1 MTTSMRWIGIFATL
15 VIMIVIPVYAMT
27 ESNQQEQLL
36 EDYHVTA
43 VVSATD
49 LYAEN
54 CTVCHGAS
62 GEGIAGNPPL
72 NSDATQMMSENDL
85 FKVISR
91 GRDNTLMAAWA
102 VDEGGVFSN
111 SQVDDLVV
119 LIQSV
124 NWDYV
129 EARVTELGLTPPQVV
144 EIEIS
149 DEMLVTLEELP
160 DGEALGS
167 GLLIYAEN
175 CAACHGPNGAGS
187 VIAPALDS
195 AKLRES
201 PREELAQ
208 LVNNGVPG
216 TIMAGWQNM
225 LSPEQID
232 SVIDLIYRWEEMIQA
247 GIEFPE
253 PEVFQITS
261 SSEMIEDGRQLFN
274 IACKSCHGAD
284 AYGSPMAPALNN
296 QLFLSDTP
304 DAAIYQIVAGGV
316 PNTLMPAWGS
326 RLTDYDLQSLAAYLR
341 SFEPTAPAIV
351 PPMTGSQ

>member
-129 EARVTELGLTPPQVV
+129 EGAC
-144 EIEIS
+144 
-149 DEMLVTLEELP
+149 
-160 DGEALGS
+160 DG
-167 GLLIYAEN
+167 IRIN
-175 CAACHGPNGAGS
+175 P
-187 VIAPALDS
+187 AP
-195 AKLRES
+195 
-201 PREELAQ
+201 
-208 LVNNGVPG
+208 
-216 TIMAGWQNM
+216 
-225 LSPEQID
+225 
-232 SVIDLIYRWEEMIQA
+232 
-247 GIEFPE
+247 
-253 PEVFQITS
+253 
-261 SSEMIEDGRQLFN
+261 
-274 IACKSCHGAD
+274 
-284 AYGSPMAPALNN
+284 
-296 QLFLSDTP
+296 
-304 DAAIYQIVAGGV
+304 GG
-316 PNTLMPAWGS
+316 
-326 RLTDYDLQSLAAYLR
+326 
-341 SFEPTAPAIV
+341 
-351 PPMTGSQ
+351 